1 MGQQPEADTISVVT
15 LTKGDP
21 RGCEQMRLRSTGERI
36 AEGKCGKYSRDGVR
50 DVIKRIEMTT
60 HVFQ

>member
-36 AEGKCGKYSRDGVR
+36 AEGKCGNIAETACV
-50 DVIKRIEMTT
+50 M
-60 HVFQ
+60 